1 MQSIAAAPL
10 GRLTRRPEFLRVARG
25 RRKAVAP
32 GLVLQA
38 ASLEPEIS
46 GPRPRVGFTASKKVG
61 NAVARN
67 RARRRLKAAV
77 RDVLGERA
85 GEAMDYVVI
94 ARAATV
100 ARPYAALLEDLRG
113 AVDRVHRPRRPRPTD
128 RRHSGAGAVDA
139 SGEPVL
145 PEAGR

>member
-1 MQSIAAAPL
+1 MQSIATAPL

-38 ASLEPEIS
+38 APSPPETQ
-46 GPRPRVGFTASKKVG
+46 GPAPRIGYTASKKVG

-67 RARRRLKAAV
+67 RARRRLRAAAN
-77 RDVLGERA
+77 DVIGTDA
-85 GEAMDYVVI
+85 SPGEAMDYVVI

-100 ARPYAALLEDLRG
+100 ERGYADLLDDLRSTLK
-113 AVDRVHRPRRPRPTD
+113 RVHRGPGERR
-128 RRHSGAGAVDA
+128 
-139 SGEPVL
+139 
-145 PEAGR
+145 

>member
-1 MQSIAAAPL
+1 MQSIATAPL
-10 GRLTRRPEFLRVARG
+10 GRLIRRPEFLRVARG

-38 ASLEPEIS
+38 ASLEAAVI
-46 GPRPRVGFTASKKVG
+46 GPCPRVGFTASKKVG

-77 RDVLGERA
+77 KDVLTERA

-100 ARPYAALLEDLRG
+100 GRPYAALLDDLR
-113 AVDRVHRPRRPRPTD
+113 AALDRVHRPPKSRN
-128 RRHSGAGAVDA
+128 SA
-139 SGEPVL
+139 SDFV
-145 PEAGR
+145 ARKAKR